1 MAQRLALIVDDSRVA
16 RLALGR
22 LLQQLGLAFDAADS
36 AEAAMEYLRRHR
48 PDVIFLDH
56 MMPGMDGLEA
66 LRSIKADPVTGAIP
80 VLMYTSKQNEEY
92 VAQARALGA
101 AAVLPKEVGPEELA
115 ENLRALHLFDE
126 PRPQPVRAPSLSHLA
141 PANEPVAAPTTGTP
155 ATPGSGPAPVPAPA
169 ASRPARTA
177 LVLAAVLAVALPW
190 WVHHLY
196 REATESQRLEVERAA
211 RTVSELAQRLEQA
224 ASGRGAPVPPATAR
238 LGRALTWALRT
249 SGLYAW
255 GEVPLD
261 GERLET
267 LRELAH
273 RLAAAG
279 LHGRILIHVHQGR
292 FCLRRTP
299 GGTLVPAAETA
310 PATDCDPDALAAPPR
325 LTRAQAM
332 SVAFAEF
339 LAALPE
345 SSGGRLQAEI
355 RLHGD
360 DSPRLSYPPV
370 DPRTTA
376 GTWNRIARRNNRVE
390 FEVDVEEA
398 PP

>member
-1 MAQRLALIVDDSRVA
+1 MAARLALIVDDSRVA

-22 LLQQLGLAFDAADS
+22 LLQQLGLDFDAADS

-66 LRSIKADPVTGAIP
+66 LRSIKADPATGTIP
-80 VLMYTSKQNEEY
+80 VLMYTSKRGEEY

-115 ENLRALHLFDE
+115 ENLRALRLFDE
-126 PRPQPVRAPSLSHLA
+126 PRPARMDAPPLPRLV
-141 PANEPVAAPTTGTP
+141 PANEPVAPRAAPP
-155 ATPGSGPAPVPAPA
+155 PAPEPAPA
-169 ASRPARTA
+169 PALRRRGPGW
-177 LVLAAVLAVALPW
+177 LAAAVVVGLAVPW
-190 WVHHLY
+190 WIHHLY

-211 RTVSELAQRLEQA
+211 RAVSELARRLEDRA
-224 ASGRGAPVPPATAR
+224 AEAPPPVATAPVPPAR
-238 LGRALTWALRT
+238 LARALNWALNT
-249 SGLYAW
+249 SGQYAW

-267 LRELAH
+267 LRELSH

-279 LHGRILIHVHQGR
+279 LRGRVVVHVHQGR
-292 FCLRRTP
+292 FCLRRAA
-299 GGTLVPAAETA
+299 GGTLVPAAETL
-310 PATDCDPDALAAPPR
+310 PATACDADALAAAPE

-332 SVAFAEF
+332 SVAFAQF
-339 LAALPE
+339 LEALPE
-345 SSGGRLQAEI
+345 TSGGRLRAEV

-360 DSPRLSYPPV
+360 RAPRLSYPPV

-376 GTWNRIARRNNRVE
+376 GAWNRIARRNNRVE
-390 FEVDVEEA
+390 FQFEPDRPA